1 MTVQELI
8 DILQKLPKDGDVLVL
23 DADGNETTYI
33 SVWQFDKRVELVGEP
48 EVKNCTLRYEDFIP
62 KEKTNEMA

>member
-23 DADGNETTYI
+23 DAGGNETTCI
-33 SVWQFDKRVELVGEP
+33 SVWLFDKRVEIVGEP
-48 EVKNCTLRYEDFIP
+48 EVNDYTLKFDDFIL
-62 KEKTNEMA
+62 KEKA